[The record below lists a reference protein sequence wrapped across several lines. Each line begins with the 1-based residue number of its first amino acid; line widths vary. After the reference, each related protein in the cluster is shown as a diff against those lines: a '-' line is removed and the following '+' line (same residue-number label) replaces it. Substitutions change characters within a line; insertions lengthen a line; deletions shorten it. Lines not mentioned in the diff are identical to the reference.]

1 MQGHIAFRY
10 TVACLCLAGALLVG
24 CSREAVHRPDRTPPA
39 SMVALMLT
47 PSDVPAGSSL
57 TAQNNI
63 VQTTG
68 CPQADYF
75 LNLAKSHSREV
86 DGITVVIDAGTTE
99 VMQTLV
105 LDMIES
111 EPNQR
116 FHSIAS
122 VISSCDGGTF
132 EAPYQAMPTSPPT
145 RSESFTLTPADEL
158 PEGVTGYT
166 STVTAGDGAQRTF
179 QRIYVPVKDNQGKT
193 GLIALTTATAG
204 SQPASLT
211 PLDLLDT
218 AVQRANVTIDHAAL
232 AVPYPEVPVY
242 QPTTSQPSA
251 EPAEPSAP

>member
-1 MQGHIAFRY
+1 MRGAVVLCRAALC
-10 TVACLCLAGALLVG
+10 VCLASVLVAG

-68 CPQADYF
+68 CPQADPF
-75 LNLAKSHSREV
+75 LNQMVSHTPET
-86 DGITVVIDAGTTE
+86 DDTTVIINAGDIE

-179 QRIYVPVKDNQGKT
+179 QRIYVPVKDKEGKT

>member
-1 MQGHIAFRY
+1 MLGYATSYEETTQNT
-10 TVACLCLAGALLVG
+10 TVIIEAG
-24 CSREAVHRPDRTPPA
+24 
-39 SMVALMLT
+39 
-47 PSDVPAGSSL
+47 DVEF
-57 TAQNNI
+57 T
-63 VQTTG
+63 QTMI
-68 CPQADYF
+68 
-75 LNLAKSHSREV
+75 LNLIDSHSQRRIH
-86 DGITVVIDAGTTE
+86 DIDA
-99 VMQTLV
+99 L
-105 LDMIES
+105 I
-111 EPNQR
+111 
-116 FHSIAS
+116 H
-122 VISSCDGGTF
+122 SCDGQTLT
-132 EAPYQAMPTSPPT
+132 PPHTAMQNASGL
-145 RSESFTLTPADEL
+145 SESFTLTPADEL

-179 QRIYVPVKDNQGKT
+179 QRIYVPVKDKEGKT

>member
-10 TVACLCLAGALLVG
+10 TVACLCLTGALLVG

-47 PSDVPAGSSL
+47 PSDVPAGSNL
-57 TAQNNI
+57 TAQTTI

-145 RSESFTLTPADEL
+145 RSESFALTPADEL
-158 PEGVTGYT
+158 PDGVTGYT
-166 STVTAGDGAQRTF
+166 STVTAADGAQRTF
-179 QRIYVPVKDNQGKT
+179 QRIYVPVKDKEGKT
-193 GLIALTTATAG
+193 GLIALTTATTG
-204 SQPASLT
+204 SQPATLT

-218 AVQRANVTIDHAAL
+218 ALTKADVTIDHTAL

-242 QPTTSQPSA
+242 QPTT
-251 EPAEPSAP
+251 EPAEPSTP